1 MNKRN
6 KVVAVITSI
15 LLAASMASLS
25 IPAQAEQNTDVA
37 PMSCPEIG
45 HHQSVSNKGRG
56 SARRFAHLGSCPS
69 MGR

>member
-25 IPAQAEQNTDVA
+25 IPAQAEQNTDVT

-45 HHQSVSNKGRG
+45 HHQSVSNKGRI
-56 SARRFAHLGSCPS
+56 
-69 MGR
+69 

>member
-45 HHQSVSNKGRG
+45 HHQSVSNKDN
-56 SARRFAHLGSCPS
+56 ARILAHFRIPALT
-69 MGR
+69 